1 MYLTITIS
9 DDSSPLGRLRQRK
22 YAEDAFGD
30 FFASCQASTDQKM
43 WNQSYKIKIY
53 CLSRFAPIW
62 ANFNMIRHML
72 FKLHCPRYRFSQ
84 TIQSFLKSSIFVDT
98 PVMLEKHESQSPC
111 PMSILLSFSLF
122 LAEEAVVWPEW
133 RVDCYKWFSGS
144 EIITLRWWPADET
157 QGRTQTESAVASL
170 GLTWNSSKFVHFEKC
185 NEYCISRPM
194 RTCRIAEHQPCI
206 ILFVILSCPIKQL
219 FSYPNRLLCLSDCGF
234 RAF

>member
-1 MYLTITIS
+1 MSQSQIQFPKQQSRALCLFDMYLTIIIS

-62 ANFNMIRHML
+62 ANFNMIRHIF
-72 FKLHCPRYRFSQ
+72 FKLHCQRYRFSQ

-122 LAEEAVVWPEW
+122 RQRRL
-133 RVDCYKWFSGS
+133 WFDLNG
-144 EIITLRWWPADET
+144 
-157 QGRTQTESAVASL
+157 
-170 GLTWNSSKFVHFEKC
+170 GLT
-185 NEYCISRPM
+185 
-194 RTCRIAEHQPCI
+194 
-206 ILFVILSCPIKQL
+206 VINGSQALK
-219 FSYPNRLLCLSDCGF
+219 
-234 RAF
+234 